1 MSDESEA
8 PVQNPI
14 KAPVKTRAVMQGNCQ
29 IIDGLMTVREA
40 IHIMKSTGAE
50 ALIVDKRDEH
60 DEYGIVLLS
69 DIAKKVL
76 GPDRSPDRVNV
87 FEIMTKPVISVS
99 PDMDIRYCVRL
110 FEKFGLAV
118 APVIDHHQVLGLVRY
133 KDLVLEGMT

>member
-1 MSDESEA
+1 MSDERQS
-8 PVQNPI
+8 NRT
-14 KAPVKTRAVMQGNCQ
+14 PVKARAVMQGGCE

-40 IHIMKSTGAE
+40 IQIMKATGSE
-50 ALIVDKRDEH
+50 VLIVDKRSED
-60 DEYGIVLLS
+60 DEYGIVLIG

-76 GPDRSPDRVNV
+76 GPDRSPDRVNI
-87 FEIMTKPVISVS
+87 FEIMTKPVISVP

-118 APVIDHHQVLGLVRY
+118 APVIDNKQVLGIVRY